1 MATKS
6 INQEF
11 LISGYLEDLTG
22 NQLINLEDS
31 IVSIAIKK
39 DFMTDIMPLFVV
51 NLKVDYATREIL
63 RTNDF
68 RIALTIDEFDSTAE
82 MGEENNID
90 YIPSDNTLNTILK
103 IFDKNIQ
110 PIDLKEDPDNDEN
123 ATSQKFELSFACI
136 PEQIYNRNSKVI
148 NDVYKNAS
156 NNEILIDILNTEN
169 TKLYID
175 PSDNTDREN
184 TLFIPPLNISKAIEY
199 LQQNYG
205 LYNSA
210 YNLFFD
216 LNTTYLIKK
225 YNNEYIQNKLILNIL
240 SQNDLSSSTIYTDIE
255 YDDETGNVTKI
266 LKTAPVFTTSADVMS
281 NILGGNAIIGSYGE
295 NYELIT
301 RRYEYNSD
309 ESKVRYY
316 WNPSR
321 SYLFEE
327 SQNKIP
333 RIFTTIPLNNISP
346 NFFSILTK
354 VEIESENQDIAGI
367 YNIESIRCVFGTSN
381 YKNYQCTTMLSLSK

>member
-123 ATSQKFELSFACI
+123 VTSQKFELSFACI
-136 PEQIYNRNSKVI
+136 PEQIYNSNSKVI

-169 TKLYID
+169 TQLYID

-216 LNTTYLIKK
+216 
-225 YNNEYIQNKLILNIL
+225 
-240 SQNDLSSSTIYTDIE
+240 S
-255 YDDETGNVTKI
+255 
-266 LKTAPVFTTSADVMS
+266 F
-281 NILGGNAIIGSYGE
+281 
-295 NYELIT
+295 
-301 RRYEYNSD
+301 
-309 ESKVRYY
+309 
-316 WNPSR
+316 
-321 SYLFEE
+321 
-327 SQNKIP
+327 
-333 RIFTTIPLNNISP
+333 
-346 NFFSILTK
+346 
-354 VEIESENQDIAGI
+354 
-367 YNIESIRCVFGTSN
+367 
-381 YKNYQCTTMLSLSK
+381 